1 MNKEQFLEAFKDV
14 LQRDENLT
22 LDMALEDIDEWDS
35 LSKMATIA
43 FVDKEFGYKL
53 TFADYDEMVTV
64 SDIVNKIGL

>member
-1 MNKEQFLEAFKDV
+1 MNKEQFLEEFKDV
-14 LQRDENLT
+14 LQRDEDLT

-43 FVDKEFGYKL
+43 FVDKEFGKKL
-53 TFADYDEMVTV
+53 TFSDFDEMVTV

>member
-1 MNKEQFLEAFKDV
+1 
-14 LQRDENLT
+14 
-22 LDMALEDIDEWDS
+22 MALEDIDEWDS